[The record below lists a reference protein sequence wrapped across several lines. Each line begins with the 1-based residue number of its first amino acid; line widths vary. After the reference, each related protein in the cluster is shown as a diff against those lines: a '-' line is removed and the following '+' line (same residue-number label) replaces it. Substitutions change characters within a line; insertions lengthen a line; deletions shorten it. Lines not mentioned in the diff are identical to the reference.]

1 MLIKLGIVGAILL
14 VGGLIFSSEIDILFP
29 SNSISIAESLKHDI
43 GDIGVKTS
51 ESVEKTLDISID
63 KVVGKTSDQINDGI
77 STAKES
83 SKDLSTELT
92 TINPIKTINDFFKIN
107 PEKSDDTSEK

>member
-14 VGGLIFSSEIDILFP
+14 VGGLISLSEIDILFP
-29 SNSISIAESLKHDI
+29 SNSISIVESLKYDV
-43 GDIGVKTS
+43 GDIGTKTS

-77 STAKES
+77 STVKES

-92 TINPIKTINDFFKIN
+92 KINPIKTIDDFFKIN
-107 PEKSDDTSEK
+107 PVKSDDNLEK